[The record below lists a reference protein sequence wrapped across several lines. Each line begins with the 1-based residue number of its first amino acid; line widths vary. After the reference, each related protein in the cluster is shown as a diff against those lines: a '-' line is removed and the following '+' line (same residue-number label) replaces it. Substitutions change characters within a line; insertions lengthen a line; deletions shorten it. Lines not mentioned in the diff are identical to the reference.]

1 MVDNVRTRNDS
12 MKTIRSSH
20 LAAAAVVALLA
31 LPAAAL
37 AQPAQSPAPAA
48 PPADASSPMTSQPVP
63 GKNTAERVQNHI
75 KQLHAQL
82 HITPA
87 EQTQWDQFA
96 NVMREN
102 ARDMDQAF
110 MQRAQQYSTMNAV
123 QNMQSYQQIAEA
135 HAQHLQKLVPAFD
148 NLYNAMPEQQ
158 KKLTSIPRQRGAACS
173 AIPSWRDR
181 DSKMK
186 AVCASAPAPNSRL
199 SSALRPCRGD
209 MLRLT
214 ITSSQIFRES
224 PRGRNPSRL
233 SCHLASCLRLS
244 LRGFWSRATWDIRR
258 T

>member
-1 MVDNVRTRNDS
+1 

-110 MQRAQQYSTMNAV
+110 MQRAQQYPTMNAV
-123 QNMQSYQQIAEA
+123 QNMQSYEQIAEA

-148 NLYNAMPEQQ
+148 TLYNAMPEQQ
-158 KKLTSIPRQRGAACS
+158 KELTDRVFRANAEQHAARSRHGA
-173 AIPSWRDR
+173 
-181 DSKMK
+181 
-186 AVCASAPAPNSRL
+186 
-199 SSALRPCRGD
+199 
-209 MLRLT
+209 T
-214 ITSSQIFRES
+214 
-224 PRGRNPSRL
+224 
-233 SCHLASCLRLS
+233 
-244 LRGFWSRATWDIRR
+244 ATAK
-258 T
+258 